1 MCPGLNH
8 LEVVC
13 RSDESSFLQWNLTF
27 PALNYTSSTRI
38 ISSSNMV
45 GTVTPLTVENDIMFE
60 FVIISQPPGDPL
72 ASRLSVNL
80 ISPIL
85 NGSIIMCAERGTGMD
100 RSSEVVLRVVNVN
113 AGLSAYMHAYHDS
126 YILHNYICTGICA
139 ASPATTVVLAISEQ
153 FGMDN
158 VTVILEWINEG
169 GGLSYNA
176 SVTPESPSTEMF
188 TAGNV
193 SSIKLVLL
201 YNIQYNLSTV
211 ATLCEENSAA
221 TITELNYG
229 ELHALL

>member
-1 MCPGLNH
+1 MFTAIFELLPNGEVFMCPGLNH

-45 GTVTPLTVENDIMFE
+45 GTVTPLTVENDIMFK
-60 FVIISQPPGDPL
+60 FIIISQPPGDLL

-100 RSSEVVLRVVNVN
+100 RSSEVVLHVVNAN

-126 YILHNYICTGICA
+126 YMLHNYA
-139 ASPATTVVLAISEQ
+139 
-153 FGMDN
+153 
-158 VTVILEWINEG
+158 
-169 GGLSYNA
+169 
-176 SVTPESPSTEMF
+176 
-188 TAGNV
+188 
-193 SSIKLVLL
+193 L
-201 YNIQYNLSTV
+201 Y
-211 ATLCEENSAA
+211 
-221 TITELNYG
+221 
-229 ELHALL
+229 